1 MKVSN
6 QVPVKPQL
14 IDKAKETETS
24 AATPFKENLASQ
36 GSGGPQGTR
45 VEISDTAQLMKQ
57 ASEIAKSAPDVRQE
71 RVNSLKKSIQDG
83 TYQVDSRAVADRL
96 VDEHLRHDFGKNLL

>member
-14 IDKAKETETS
+14 IDKAKETENAASKTPQDQKASGLGKTS
-24 AATPFKENLASQ
+24 LGAE
-36 GSGGPQGTR
+36 
-45 VEISDTAQLMKQ
+45 VEISEHAQLMKQ
-57 ASEIAKSAPDVRQE
+57 ASDIAKSAPEIRQD

-83 TYQVDSRAVADRL
+83 TYQIDSAAVADRL
-96 VDEHLRHDFGKNLL
+96 VDEHFRHDFGKNLL